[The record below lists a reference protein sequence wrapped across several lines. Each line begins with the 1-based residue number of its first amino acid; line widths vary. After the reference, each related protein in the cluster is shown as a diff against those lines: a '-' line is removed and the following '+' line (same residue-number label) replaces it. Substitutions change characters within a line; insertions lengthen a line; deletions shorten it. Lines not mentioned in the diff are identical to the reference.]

1 MGRYKTFLL
10 LGIIMVILKD
20 AVVHL
25 LKKSIMTQIRLL
37 RQKTDIQKKTLFL
50 IR

>member
-10 LGIIMVILKD
+10 LGIIMVILTGCSS
-20 AVVHL
+20 AFA
-25 LKKSIMTQIRLL
+25 KKSIMTQIRLL